1 MKNKEMR
8 KAIAEI
14 MIKHNTDMY
23 ELSCRLSIV
32 IGIDYITLFKANNIR
47 GINFDEKYI
56 NIPNKDIEAIYND
69 VRRGFQEVHIWELTE
84 TEVNQL
90 SNQIIWNSLYI
101 SDYENK
107 FGVNPKEVCDF
118 ADGYLECEEDEYESF
133 YQYIQSVEV
142 C

>member
-1 MKNKEMR
+1 MENKEMR

-23 ELSCRLSIV
+23 ELSWALSKV
-32 IGIDYITLFKANNIR
+32 NGIDYITLFSEDNIE
-47 GINFDEKYI
+47 GINFEEEYI
-56 NIPNKDIEAIYND
+56 NIPDKDIEAIYNE
-69 VRRGFQEVHIWELTE
+69 VRREFQEVHIWELTE
-84 TEVNQL
+84 EEVNHL
-90 SNQIIWNSLYI
+90 SNHIMWNSLYI
-101 SDYENK
+101 ADYKNK

-118 ADGYLECEEDEYESF
+118 ADGYLECEDDEYESF